1 MTEETLSTC
10 VSLINQYHS
19 MKPKA
24 CFPEWSALYDY
35 ETHTLMF
42 LYLSSGTDRA
52 QHMLPFD
59 NSTET
64 NVTQNVMLS
73 HRVKAVRGNLAELKD
88 CRQGSKTDLGSTLGW
103 SVFPSSVQYGENE
116 VTLLLN
122 YNSLIN

>member
-1 MTEETLSTC
+1 M
-10 VSLINQYHS
+10 
-19 MKPKA
+19 KA
-24 CFPEWSALYDY
+24 CFPEWSSLY

-42 LYLSSGTDRA
+42 LYLSNGTDGA

-73 HRVKAVRGNLAELKD
+73 HKVKAVRGNLAEVKD
-88 CRQGSKTDLGSTLGW
+88 CRQGFKTDLGPTLGW
-103 SVFPSSVQYGENE
+103 SVFPSSVQDGENE

-122 YNSLIN
+122 